1 MGQQTPVI
9 NNYYQQPQMTG
20 SSGGGSSIA
29 KNALLLGAGG
39 LAGAA
44 IYGALKPGEET
55 KTVIIHD
62 QVPNQPPNVA
72 PGNILT
78 FQTKIHFVF

>member
-1 MGQQTPVI
+1 MSYNGQQTPVI
-9 NNYYQQPQMTG
+9 NNYYQQPQTG
-20 SSGGGSSIA
+20 ATGSIA

-62 QVPNQPPNVA
+62 TVPSQPPNVS
-72 PGNILT
+72 PGKIPKLLYTDIL
-78 FQTKIHFVF
+78 

>member
-1 MGQQTPVI
+1 MGGQQTPVI
-9 NNYYQQPQMTG
+9 NNYYQQPTQTG
-20 SSGGGSSIA
+20 GTGSSIA

-62 QVPNQPPNVA
+62 TVPSQAPNVS
-72 PGNILT
+72 PGKILT
-78 FQTKIHFVF
+78 TRSLLHDIL